1 MVSRYKLK
9 TSFKTQFYMQQDLD
23 IDIKHYI
30 IFDQTGTA
38 FKMYFRWA
46 NAQKYRFFRWKSLDV
61 SEMHEHYLA
70 Y

>member
-38 FKMYFRWA
+38 FKMHFR
-46 NAQKYRFFRWKSLDV
+46 
-61 SEMHEHYLA
+61 
-70 Y
+70 